1 MKLPLLREIFAVFL
15 RTRRVARHF
24 RRLLP
29 ETLAHTGVSRR
40 VPPAMAQTLVAAA
53 RSDVDALLRSLGSA
67 SAGLTEEGEGGAKP
81 GRR

>member
-1 MKLPLLREIFAVFL
+1 
-15 RTRRVARHF
+15 
-24 RRLLP
+24 
-29 ETLAHTGVSRR
+29 
-40 VPPAMAQTLVAAA
+40 MAQTLVAAA